1 VKKASGDIMTDRALA
16 FVFTGES
23 NSGGIGLNADAA
35 PAECAERPCL
45 QILNLT
51 SGLFGFESLQVGV
64 NNLRDHAGL
73 EDSYD
78 SCHGFEIALAN
89 LVDAGMFT
97 NHTSFF
103 LIKTGQGG
111 SRIDEWE
118 AGARSGYWA
127 RFVQRVTA
135 AGKQIPT
142 DRQWV
147 VWLSLGINDAIA
159 GTPIDV
165 WKKHMA
171 GHLIKLK
178 SELPG
183 TIIVMTQF
191 QSMSEGLSLSPINQ
205 AIAEIA
211 DAEDNVFVVNSN
223 GADLRD
229 TYHWSYAGLKTVGSR
244 MAAATKRALNLLEE
258 ES

>member
-1 VKKASGDIMTDRALA
+1 MTDRALA

-23 NSGGIGLNADAA
+23 NSGGIGLNSEAA
-35 PAECAERPCL
+35 PTELAVRPRV
-45 QILNLT
+45 QIMNLT
-51 SGLFGFESLQVGV
+51 SSLFGFEPLRVGV

-73 EDSYD
+73 EDYYD

-89 LVDAGMFT
+89 
-97 NHTSFF
+97 S
-103 LIKTGQGG
+103 I
-111 SRIDEWE
+111 E
-118 AGARSGYWA
+118 AGL
-127 RFVQRVTA
+127 F
-135 AGKQIPT
+135 T
-142 DRQWV
+142 DF
-147 VWLSLGINDAIA
+147 SSYY
-159 GTPIDV
+159 
-165 WKKHMA
+165 
-171 GHLIKLK
+171 LIKLK

-183 TIIVMTQF
+183 TIIIMTQF

-244 MAAATKRALNLLEE
+244 MAAATKRALNLLEG